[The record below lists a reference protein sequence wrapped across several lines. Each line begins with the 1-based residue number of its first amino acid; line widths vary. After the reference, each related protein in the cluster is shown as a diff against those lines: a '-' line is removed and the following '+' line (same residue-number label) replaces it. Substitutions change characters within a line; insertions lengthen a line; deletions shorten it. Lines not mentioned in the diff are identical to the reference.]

1 VLGLKD
7 CKNPVAKHQRDEKGT
22 IRPVLDIHDNTMIE
36 CLGGFDDKLSTDFVA
51 KPVSI
56 MPGH

>member
-22 IRPVLDIHDNTMIE
+22 IRPVLDIHDNTMTE
-36 CLGGFDDKLSTDFVA
+36 YLGGFDDKLSTDFVA
-51 KPVSI
+51 GI
-56 MPGH
+56 MPRH